1 MSELSVGGAIR
12 QLLVDADLPGVTA
25 IYRDFGPPNAEKPY
39 ISYWDE
45 LRNIPQLTGDGV
57 VRSSLR
63 EVQVDIWQYK
73 NAENFELSNLVVAA
87 LDGVKKIDAANYV
100 YQIRVSNIQRL
111 VSSQDDLIH
120 HAISLEVSTKA

>member
-57 VRSSLR
+57 VRSRLR